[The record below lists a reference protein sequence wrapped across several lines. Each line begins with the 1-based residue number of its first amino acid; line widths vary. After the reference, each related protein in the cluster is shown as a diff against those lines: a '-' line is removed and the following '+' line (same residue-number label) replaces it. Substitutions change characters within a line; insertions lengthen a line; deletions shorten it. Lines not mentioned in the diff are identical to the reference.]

1 MKPQLYLTI
10 PTPCHEN
17 WDAMTPNQQGKFC
30 QSCSKTVVDFTTMTD
45 AEVLNFFKQ
54 NTTNTCGRFNHDQ
67 LDRKIVEQTA
77 KQNKSLKWLF
87 ASMFSLAIFTKT
99 AAQNKLLGKV
109 KYNNSSVIR
118 EPKKD
123 SIVKGDTILNH
134 DRRISKQIINTE
146 IKIID
151 TPTLKPNKVDD
162 QLICITVGGVVAR
175 SYDADEPFVY
185 IPPPPVNIKGI
196 IVDENH
202 QPIPYATV
210 QIKNK
215 KGTISDSKGKFDIEI
230 NRLKNNLIV
239 EISCLGFE
247 TKIINLNKYSNA
259 NLGVIQLKA
268 KSQELKEV
276 VVNGNYSVLMGDIS
290 SGIPIRHKKNV
301 VQDTLQNIKISVK
314 KLLGFEMF
322 SVYPN
327 PAKIGNPITI
337 KPKEAGEYII
347 QLFDNQS
354 KLLYTQSSVLNKNQA
369 FQIPLPTIVNG
380 VFYIRLV
387 NEKSKKTWIEKIVA
401 TL

>member
-1 MKPQLYLTI
+1 
-10 PTPCHEN
+10 
-17 WDAMTPNQQGKFC
+17 
-30 QSCSKTVVDFTTMTD
+30 
-45 AEVLNFFKQ
+45 
-54 NTTNTCGRFNHDQ
+54 
-67 LDRKIVEQTA
+67 
-77 KQNKSLKWLF
+77 
-87 ASMFSLAIFTKT
+87 MFSLAIFTKT

-162 QLICITVGGVVAR
+162 QLICVTVGAFVAR

-215 KGTISDSKGKFDIEI
+215 KGTISDNKGKFDIEI
-230 NRLKNNLIV
+230 NRLKNNLVV